1 MFMTW
6 YNKYLS
12 VFEKPFSAV
21 PESTIQEI
29 RNKLEKIQSGQ
40 PLVSV
45 VLIAHNEES
54 RLLSCI
60 WSLAEN
66 RCAYPIEIIAVNNHS
81 TDRTS
86 EVLNAVGIK
95 WFYEEKKSPGHA
107 RACGLM
113 HANGKFHL
121 CIDSDTM
128 YPPDYIQVM
137 TDELKKDGVAAVNAL
152 WSFVPDQNHSRLGL
166 KLYELLRDIH
176 LRLLFRKRPEA
187 CARGMVFGF
196 YTEQARE
203 VGFRVNIIRGEDGAM
218 ASGLKKYGKIKL
230 VTDRKAR
237 VVTGL
242 GTLNA
247 DGPLLNSFWKK
258 LKKALKGFAKYFT
271 TREEYKD
278 QESNLIKK
286 E

>member
-1 MFMTW
+1 MSW
-6 YNKYLS
+6 YTKYLS
-12 VFEKPFSAV
+12 VFEKPFRTV

-29 RNKLEKIQSGQ
+29 RHKLEKIQSVQ

-66 RCAYPIEIIAVNNHS
+66 KCTYPIELIAVNNHS
-81 TDRTS
+81 TDRTGD
-86 EVLNAVGIK
+86 VLDAVGIK
-95 WFYEEKKSPGHA
+95 WYYEEKKSPGHA
-107 RACGLM
+107 RACGLS

-128 YPPDYIQVM
+128 YPPGYIQIM
-137 TDELKKDGVAAVNAL
+137 TDELKKDGIAAVNAL
-152 WSFVPDQNHSRLGL
+152 WSFVPDQNHSRLNL
-166 KLYELLRDIH
+166 MIYEFLRDIH
-176 LRLLFRKRPEA
+176 LRLLFKKRPEA

-196 YTEQARE
+196 CTEQARKI
-203 VGFRVNIIRGEDGAM
+203 GFRVNIKRGEDGAM

-230 VTDRKAR
+230 VTNRKAR

-242 GTLNA
+242 GTLNT
-247 DGPLLNSFWKK
+247 DGSLFASFRKK
-258 LKKALKGFAKYFT
+258 LKKALKGITKYFT
-271 TREEYKD
+271 TIEEYKD
-278 QESNLIKK
+278 QESNLINK